1 MDKFVKYYWKKT
13 WMFNLVWS
21 LLVLWTVVDT
31 IRGSALFYC
40 YFALVIFAVFIM
52 WVRLDLKKKFLYE
65 KKLMRQGLMV

>member
-31 IRGSALFYC
+31 IRGSALFYF